1 MLTIDNVI
9 NKVLQYRPN
18 ANVELIRKAYIFSRE
33 AHCAQKRK
41 EGIPYIYHPLAVA
54 DILAN
59 MKLDST
65 TIAAGLLHDT
75 VEDAEMKLEDISE
88 MFNPD
93 VAFLVDAVTKLS
105 KLQFSDVEDVQ
116 AESFRKMF
124 LAMSKDIRVILIK
137 FADRLHNMRTIEFL
151 PPEKQKRI
159 AKETLDIYAPLAN
172 RLGIGWMRI
181 EFEDLAF
188 KVLNPEEYEDLEKKV
203 AKRKEDQ
210 QAYIDNI
217 IKILSDKFTE
227 LNIPFKIFGRV
238 KHFYSIYQKL
248 IKQKIPFEQVYD
260 VIGIRIIT
268 DTVPHCYDIL
278 GIIHSLWTLIPG
290 RFKDFISLPKSN
302 YYQSLHTTV
311 IGPGGE
317 RVEFQIRTEEMDII
331 AEEGIAAHWRYKERK
346 DLSERETKI
355 VSWLRDLIKEIS
367 DARELLDAVKAEVV
381 PDTIYAFTP
390 KGDVKELPV
399 GSTPVDFAYAI
410 HSEVGAKCAGAKV
423 NGRIVSLNY
432 QLQSGDVV
440 EIITNPHQKPRKD
453 WLQFVVTQ
461 RARNRIKHFLRQ
473 EERQQGIDIGK
484 QLLESELKK
493 QGIQPSILKTDKV
506 KEVIEHFSVQSIEDL
521 FLLIGHGKISV
532 HQVAN
537 RLIPEPSEE
546 NLLIPKRTTT
556 KRDQKQ
562 FISLKGVDEVLYHIA
577 KCCMPV
583 PGDEIIGFITR
594 GKGIT
599 VHRKDCINIAHLESE
614 RLIEVFW
621 TSDDNSRV
629 QTRINIECIDR
640 PGILATLTS
649 LLSSNQVNITA
660 VKANSTTDKR
670 ALIDFTIE
678 VKDRGHL
685 SEIINKI
692 SQVSEVIS
700 VKR

>member
-1 MLTIDNVI
+1 MPTIEDVI
-9 NKVLQYRPN
+9 KKVLQYRPN

-41 EGIPYIYHPLAVA
+41 EGVPYIYHPLAVA
-54 DILAN
+54 EILAD

-75 VEDAEMKLEDISE
+75 VEDTEMTIEDISAI
-88 MFNPD
+88 FNPEI
-93 VAFLVDAVTKLS
+93 AFLVDAVTKLS
-105 KLQFSDVEDVQ
+105 KLKFSNIEEAQ

-151 PPEKQKRI
+151 PPDKQKSI
-159 AKETLDIYAPLAN
+159 AKETLEIYAPLAN
-172 RLGIGWMRI
+172 RLGIGWMRS
-181 EFEDLAF
+181 EFEDLSF
-188 KVLNPEEYEDLEKKV
+188 KVLYPEEYNDLVKKV

-210 QAYIDNI
+210 QAYIDNVI
-217 IKILSDKFTE
+217 SILSEKISSM
-227 LNIPFKIFGRV
+227 NIPFKIYGRV
-238 KHFYSIYQKL
+238 KHYYGIYQKI

-346 DLSERETKI
+346 DLTEREAKL
-355 VSWLRDLIKEIS
+355 VSWLRELIKEIS
-367 DARELLDAVKAEVV
+367 DPKELLDAVKAEVI
-381 PDTIYAFTP
+381 PDTIYVFTP

-399 GSTPVDFAYAI
+399 NSTPVDFAYAI
-410 HSEVGAKCAGAKV
+410 HSEVGARCAGAKV
-423 NGRIVSLNY
+423 NGRIVPLNY

-440 EIITNPHQKPRKD
+440 EIITAPHQKPRKD

-484 QLLESELKK
+484 QLLEVELRKH
-493 QGIQPSILKTDKV
+493 GIQSSILKTEKIE
-506 KEVIEHFSVQSIEDL
+506 EVLQAFSVQSIEDL
-521 FLLIGHGKISV
+521 YFLIGHGKISV
-532 HQVAN
+532 HQVVN
-537 RLIPEPSEE
+537 RLSPEIPQEE
-546 NLLIPKRTTT
+546 VVVAKKVIPR
-556 KRDQKQ
+556 REHKQ
-562 FISLKGVDEVLYHIA
+562 FISLKGVDEVLYHIS

-594 GKGIT
+594 GRGIS
-599 VHRKDCINIAHLESE
+599 VHRKDCLNIKNLQQD

-621 TSDDNSRV
+621 TADANSKV
-629 QTRINIECIDR
+629 QTKISIECIDR
-640 PGILATLTS
+640 PGLLATITG
-649 LLSSNQVNITA
+649 LLAANHVNITA
-660 VKANSTTDKR
+660 VKANSTSDKR

-678 VKDRGHL
+678 VKDRTHL
-685 SEIINKI
+685 LEIINKI
-692 SQVSEVIS
+692 SQINEVIS

>member
-278 GIIHSLWTLIPG
+278 GVIHSLWTLIPG

>member
-1 MLTIDNVI
+1 MLTIDDVI
-9 NKVLQYRPN
+9 SKVLLYRPK
-18 ANVELIRKAYIFSRE
+18 ANVELIRKAYIFSNE

-54 DILAN
+54 DILAQ

-65 TIAAGLLHDT
+65 TIVAGLLHDT
-75 VEDAEMKLEDISE
+75 VEDAEMSIDEIKEL
-88 MFNPD
+88 FNPE
-93 VAFLVDAVTKLS
+93 VAFLVDSVTKLS
-105 KLQFSDVEDVQ
+105 KLDFATLEEVK

-159 AKETLDIYAPLAN
+159 AKETLEIYAPLAN
-172 RLGIGWMRI
+172 RLGIGWMRN

-188 KVLNPEEYEDLEKKV
+188 RVLYPEEYNELVKKV
-203 AKRKEDQ
+203 AKRKEEQ
-210 QAYIDNI
+210 QAYIDSI
-217 IKILSDKFTE
+217 IKILSEKITE
-227 LNIPFKIFGRV
+227 MKIPFKIFGRA
-238 KHFYSIYQKL
+238 KHYYGIYQKM
-248 IKQKIPFEQVYD
+248 IKQKITFEQVYD

-268 DTVPHCYDIL
+268 DTVTHCYDIL

-311 IGPGGE
+311 IGPAGE

-346 DLSERETKI
+346 DLSEREAKL

-367 DARELLDAVKAEVV
+367 DPRELLDAVKAEVM
-381 PDTIYAFTP
+381 PDTIYVFTP
-390 KGDVKELPV
+390 KGDVKELPQA
-399 GSTPVDFAYAI
+399 STPVDFAYAI

-423 NGRIVSLNY
+423 NGRIVPLNY

-440 EIITNPHQKPRKD
+440 EIITSPHQKPRKD

-461 RARNRIKHFLRQ
+461 RARSRIKYFLRQ
-473 EERQQGIDIGK
+473 EERQQGIEIGK
-484 QLLESELKK
+484 QLLEAELRKH
-493 QGIQPSILKTDKV
+493 GLQPSILKTERLD
-506 KEVIEHFSVQSIEDL
+506 EVLESFTVQSFEDL
-521 FLLIGHGKISV
+521 CLLIGHGKISV
-532 HQVAN
+532 HQVVN
-537 RLIPEPSEE
+537 KIYPESAQEVV
-546 NLLIPKRTTT
+546 IPKKISS
-556 KRDQKQ
+556 KREYKQ
-562 FISLKGVDEVLYHIA
+562 FISLKGVDDVLYHIA

-594 GKGIT
+594 GKGIS
-599 VHRKDCINIAHLESE
+599 VHRKDCINIKYMDQQ

-621 TSDDNSRV
+621 TTDDT
-629 QTRINIECIDR
+629 TRFPTKISIECIDK
-640 PGILATLTS
+640 PGVLATLTS
-649 LLSSNQVNITA
+649 LLSANHVNITA
-660 VKANSTTDKR
+660 VKANSTADKR

-678 VKDRGHL
+678 VKDSFHL
-685 SEIINKI
+685 SDIINKI
-692 SQVSEVIS
+692 SQVNEVIS

>member
-1 MLTIDNVI
+1 MLTIEKVI
-9 NKVLQYRPN
+9 EKVLKYRPN

-54 DILAN
+54 EILAD

-75 VEDAEMKLEDISE
+75 VEDAEMTIDDIAE
-88 MFNPD
+88 MFTPD
-93 VAFLVDAVTKLS
+93 VAFLVNAVTKLS
-105 KLQFSDVEDVQ
+105 KLQFSTVEEAQ

-151 PPEKQKRI
+151 PPDKQKRI
-159 AKETLDIYAPLAN
+159 AKETLEIYAPLAN
-172 RLGIGWMRI
+172 RLGIGWMRS
-181 EFEDLAF
+181 EFEDLSF
-188 KVLNPEEYEDLEKKV
+188 KVLYPEQYNDLVKKV

-210 QAYIDNI
+210 QAYIDNV
-217 IKILSDKFTE
+217 IKILSEKISAM
-227 LNIPFKIFGRV
+227 NIQFKIYGRV
-238 KHFYSIYQKL
+238 KHYYGIYQKL

-346 DLSERETKI
+346 DLTEREAKI

-367 DARELLDAVKAEVV
+367 DPKELLDAVKAEVV
-381 PDTIYAFTP
+381 PDTIYIFTP

-399 GSTPVDFAYAI
+399 NSTPVDFAYAI
-410 HSEVGAKCAGAKV
+410 HSEVGARCAGAKV
-423 NGRIVSLNY
+423 NGRIVPLNY

-484 QLLESELKK
+484 QLLESELRK
-493 QGIQPSILKTDKV
+493 QGIQSSILKTEKM
-506 KEVIEHFSVQSIEDL
+506 EEILQAFSVQSIEDL
-521 FLLIGHGKISV
+521 YLLIGHGKISV
-532 HQVAN
+532 HQVVN
-537 RLIPEPSEE
+537 KLSPEIPQEE
-546 NLLIPKRTTT
+546 IVVAKKVIPRKEH
-556 KRDQKQ
+556 KQ

-594 GKGIT
+594 GKGIS
-599 VHRKDCINIAHLESE
+599 VHRKDCLNIKHLEHD

-621 TSDDNSRV
+621 TADDNSKV
-629 QTRINIECIDR
+629 QTKISIECIDT
-640 PGILATLTS
+640 PGILATITG
-649 LLSSNQVNITA
+649 LLSANQVNITA
-660 VKANSTTDKR
+660 VKANSTSDKR

-678 VKDRGHL
+678 VKDRTHL
-685 SEIINKI
+685 SDIINKI
-692 SQVSEVIS
+692 SQIGEVIS

>member
-1 MLTIDNVI
+1 MLTIEKVI
-9 NKVLQYRPN
+9 EKVLKYRPN

-54 DILAN
+54 EILAD

-75 VEDAEMKLEDISE
+75 VEDAEMTIDDIAE
-88 MFNPD
+88 MFTPD
-93 VAFLVDAVTKLS
+93 VAFLVNAVTKLS
-105 KLQFSDVEDVQ
+105 KLQFSTVEEAQ

-151 PPEKQKRI
+151 PPDKQKRI
-159 AKETLDIYAPLAN
+159 AKETLEIYAPLAN
-172 RLGIGWMRI
+172 RLGIGWMRS
-181 EFEDLAF
+181 EFEDLSF
-188 KVLNPEEYEDLEKKV
+188 KVLYPDQYNDLVKKV

-210 QAYIDNI
+210 QAYIDNV
-217 IKILSDKFTE
+217 IKILSEKISAM
-227 LNIPFKIFGRV
+227 NIQFKIYGRV
-238 KHFYSIYQKL
+238 KHYYGIYQKL

-346 DLSERETKI
+346 DLTEREAKI

-367 DARELLDAVKAEVV
+367 DPKELLDAVKAEVV
-381 PDTIYAFTP
+381 PDTIYIFTP

-399 GSTPVDFAYAI
+399 NSTPVDFAYAI
-410 HSEVGAKCAGAKV
+410 HSEVGARCAGAKV
-423 NGRIVSLNY
+423 NGRIVPLNY

-484 QLLESELKK
+484 QLLESELRK
-493 QGIQPSILKTDKV
+493 QGIQSSILKTEKM
-506 KEVIEHFSVQSIEDL
+506 EEILQAFSVQSIEDL
-521 FLLIGHGKISV
+521 YLLIGHGKISV
-532 HQVAN
+532 HQVVN
-537 RLIPEPSEE
+537 KLSPEIPQEE
-546 NLLIPKRTTT
+546 IVVAKKVIPRKEH
-556 KRDQKQ
+556 KQ

-594 GKGIT
+594 GKGIS
-599 VHRKDCINIAHLESE
+599 VHRKDCLNIKHLEHD

-621 TSDDNSRV
+621 TADDNSKV
-629 QTRINIECIDR
+629 QTKISIECIDT
-640 PGILATLTS
+640 PGILATITG
-649 LLSSNQVNITA
+649 LLSANQVNITA
-660 VKANSTTDKR
+660 VKANSTSDKR

-678 VKDRGHL
+678 VKDRTHL
-685 SEIINKI
+685 SDIINKI
-692 SQVSEVIS
+692 SQIGEVIS

>member
-1 MLTIDNVI
+1 MLTIENVI
-9 NKVLQYRPN
+9 EKVLQYRPN

-54 DILAN
+54 AILAD

-75 VEDAEMKLEDISE
+75 VEDAEMTIDDIGE
-88 MFNPD
+88 IFTPD

-105 KLQFSDVEDVQ
+105 KLQFSTVEEAQ

-151 PPEKQKRI
+151 PPDKQKRI
-159 AKETLDIYAPLAN
+159 AKETLEIYAPLAN
-172 RLGIGWMRI
+172 RLGIGWMRS
-181 EFEDLAF
+181 EFEDLSF
-188 KVLNPEEYEDLEKKV
+188 KVLYPDEYDDLVKKV

-210 QAYIDNI
+210 QAYIDNVI
-217 IKILSDKFTE
+217 NILSEKISAM
-227 LNIPFKIFGRV
+227 NIPFKIYGRV
-238 KHFYSIYQKL
+238 KHYYGIYQKL

-346 DLSERETKI
+346 DLTEREAKI

-367 DARELLDAVKAEVV
+367 DPKELLDAVKAEVV
-381 PDTIYAFTP
+381 PDTIYIFTP

-399 GSTPVDFAYAI
+399 NSTPVDFAYAI
-410 HSEVGAKCAGAKV
+410 HSEVGARCAGAKV
-423 NGRIVSLNY
+423 NGRIVPLNY

-440 EIITNPHQKPRKD
+440 EIITSPHQKPRKD

-484 QLLESELKK
+484 QLLEAELRK
-493 QGIQPSILKTDKV
+493 QGIQSSILKTEKM
-506 KEVIEHFSVQSIEDL
+506 EEILQAFSVQSIEDL
-521 FLLIGHGKISV
+521 YLLIGHGKISV
-532 HQVAN
+532 HQVVN
-537 RLIPEPSEE
+537 RLSPEIPQDEIVVPKKV
-546 NLLIPKRTTT
+546 IPRKEH
-556 KRDQKQ
+556 KQ

-594 GKGIT
+594 GKGIS
-599 VHRKDCINIAHLESE
+599 VHRKDCLNIQHLEHD

-621 TSDDNSRV
+621 TADDNSKV
-629 QTRINIECIDR
+629 QTKISIECIDA
-640 PGILATLTS
+640 PGILATITA
-649 LLSSNQVNITA
+649 LLSANQVNITA
-660 VKANSTTDKR
+660 VKANSTSDKR

-678 VKDRGHL
+678 VKDRTHL
-685 SEIINKI
+685 SDIINKI
-692 SQVSEVIS
+692 SQIGEVIS

>member
-1 MLTIDNVI
+1 MLTIDDVI
-9 NKVLQYRPN
+9 NKILQYRPK
-18 ANVELIRKAYIFSRE
+18 ANVELIRKAYVFSNE

-54 DILAN
+54 DILAQ

-65 TIAAGLLHDT
+65 TIVAGLLHDT
-75 VEDAEMKLEDISE
+75 VEDAEMNIDDIKE
-88 MFNPD
+88 MFNPE

-105 KLQFSDVEDVQ
+105 KLEFATLEEAK
-116 AESFRKMF
+116 AENFRKMF

-151 PPEKQKRI
+151 PTEKQKRI
-159 AKETLDIYAPLAN
+159 AKETLEIYAPLAN
-172 RLGIGWMRI
+172 RLGIGWMRN

-188 KVLNPEEYEDLEKKV
+188 KVLYPEEYNELVRKV
-203 AKRKEDQ
+203 AKRKEEQ
-210 QAYIDNI
+210 QAYIENL
-217 IKILSDKFTE
+217 IKILSEKIAE
-227 LNIPFKIFGRV
+227 MKIPFKIFGRV
-238 KHFYSIYQKL
+238 KHYYGIYQKML
-248 IKQKIPFEQVYD
+248 KQKISFEQVYD

-268 DTVPHCYDIL
+268 DTVTHCYDIL

-311 IGPGGE
+311 IGPAGE

-346 DLSERETKI
+346 DLSERETKL

-367 DARELLDAVKAEVV
+367 DPKELLDAVKAEVV
-381 PDTIYAFTP
+381 PDTIYVFTP
-390 KGDVKELPV
+390 KGDVKELPQ

-423 NGRIVSLNY
+423 NGRIVPLNY

-440 EIITNPHQKPRKD
+440 EIITSPHQKPRKD

-461 RARNRIKHFLRQ
+461 RARSRIKYFLRQ
-473 EERQQGIDIGK
+473 EERQQGIEIGK
-484 QLLESELKK
+484 QLLEAELRKH
-493 QGIQPSILKTDKV
+493 GLQPSVLKTEK
-506 KEVIEHFSVQSIEDL
+506 IEEILESFSVQSLEDL
-521 FLLIGHGKISV
+521 CLLIGHGKISV
-532 HQVAN
+532 HQVVN
-537 RLIPEPSEE
+537 KISPETLQEEIP
-546 NLLIPKRTTT
+546 IPKRIST
-556 KRDQKQ
+556 KKEYKQ

-583 PGDEIIGFITR
+583 PGDEIIGFITK
-594 GKGIT
+594 GKGIS
-599 VHRKDCINIAHLESE
+599 VHRKDCINIKYMDQD

-621 TSDDNSRV
+621 TTDDT
-629 QTRINIECIDR
+629 TRFPARISIECIDR
-640 PGILATLTS
+640 PGVLATLTS
-649 LLSSNQVNITA
+649 LLSANHVNITA
-660 VKANSTTDKR
+660 VKANSTADRR

-678 VKDRGHL
+678 VKDSSHL
-685 SEIINKI
+685 LDIINKI
-692 SQVSEVIS
+692 SQVNEVMS

>member
-1 MLTIDNVI
+1 MFNIDDLI
-9 NKVLQYRPN
+9 NKVLSYRPN
-18 ANVELIRKAYIFSRE
+18 ANVELIRKAHIVSRE
-33 AHCAQKRK
+33 AHCEQKRK

-54 DILAN
+54 EILVQ
-59 MKLDST
+59 MKLDAT

-75 VEDAEMKLEDISE
+75 IEDAEMTVDDISD
-88 MFNPD
+88 MFSPE
-93 VAFLVDAVTKLS
+93 VAFLVDAVSKLS
-105 KLQFSDVEDVQ
+105 KLKFSTVEEAK
-116 AESFRKMF
+116 AENFRKMF

-159 AKETLDIYAPLAN
+159 AKETLEIYAPLAN
-172 RLGIGWMRI
+172 RLGIGWMRN
-181 EFEDLAF
+181 EFEDLSF
-188 KVLNPEEYEDLEKKV
+188 KVLYPEAYKELERKV
-203 AKRKEDQ
+203 TKRREEQKS
-210 QAYIDNI
+210 YIDNVI
-217 IKILSDKFTE
+217 EILSEKIE
-227 LNIPFKIFGRV
+227 SMNIPFKIFGRV
-238 KHFYSIYQKL
+238 KHHYGIYQKML
-248 IKQKIPFEQVYD
+248 KQKIPFEQVYD

-268 DTVPHCYDIL
+268 DTVAHCYDIL

-331 AEEGIAAHWRYKERK
+331 AEEGIAAHWRYKEK
-346 DLSERETKI
+346 SDLDEKEMKL

-367 DARELLDAVKAEVV
+367 DPKELLDAVKAEVI
-381 PDTIYAFTP
+381 PDTIYVFTP
-390 KGDVKELPV
+390 KGDVKELPIN
-399 GSTPVDFAYAI
+399 STPVDFAYSI
-410 HSEVGAKCAGAKV
+410 HSEVGNRCTGAKV
-423 NGRIVSLNY
+423 NGRLVPLNY
-432 QLQSGDVV
+432 HLQSGDVI
-440 EIITNPHQKPRKD
+440 EIITSPHQKPRKD

-461 RARNRIKHFLRQ
+461 RARGRIKHFLRQ

-484 QLLESELKK
+484 QLLEAHLRK
-493 QGIQPSILKTDKV
+493 QNIPLSILKNEKID
-506 KEVIEHFSVQSIEDL
+506 EVLTFFSIQSLEDL

-532 HQVAN
+532 NHVIN
-537 RLIPEPSEE
+537 RLLPEIPTEE
-546 NLLIPKRTTT
+546 VVLPKRVPAKT
-556 KRDQKQ
+556 KQKQ

-577 KCCMPV
+577 RCCMPV
-583 PGDEIIGFITR
+583 PGDDIVGFITR

-599 VHRKDCINIAHLESE
+599 VHRKDCINLKNLEKE

-621 TSDDNSRV
+621 TADSDSKS
-629 QTRINIECIDR
+629 QTKISIECIDK

-649 LLSSNQVNITA
+649 FLSANQVNITA
-660 VKANSTTDKR
+660 VKANATSDKR

-678 VKDRGHL
+678 VKDRAHL

-692 SQVSEVIS
+692 SQINEVIS

>member
-1 MLTIDNVI
+1 MLTIDDLI
-9 NKVLQYRPN
+9 KKVLKYRPN

-33 AHCAQKRK
+33 AHCAQRRK

-54 DILAN
+54 DILAD
-59 MKLDST
+59 MRLDST

-75 VEDAEMKLEDISE
+75 VEDAEMTIDDISE

-105 KLQFSDVEDVQ
+105 KLQFSTLEEAQ
-116 AESFRKMF
+116 AENFRKMF

-151 PPEKQKRI
+151 PLEKQKRI
-159 AKETLDIYAPLAN
+159 AKETLEIYAPLAN
-172 RLGIGWMRI
+172 RLGIGWMRS
-181 EFEDLAF
+181 EFEDLSF
-188 KVLNPEEYEDLEKKV
+188 KVLYPDEYNDLVQKV

-210 QAYIDNI
+210 QAYIDSV
-217 IKILSDKFTE
+217 IKILSEKIKE
-227 LNIPFKIFGRV
+227 MNIPFKIFGRV
-238 KHFYSIYQKL
+238 KHYYGIYQKMV
-248 IKQKIPFEQVYD
+248 KQKISFEQVYD

-346 DLSERETKI
+346 DLTEREAKL

-367 DARELLDAVKAEVV
+367 DPKELLDAVKAEVV
-381 PDTIYAFTP
+381 PDTIYVFTP

-423 NGRIVSLNY
+423 NGRIVPLNY

-440 EIITNPHQKPRKD
+440 EIITSPHQKPRKD

-484 QLLESELKK
+484 QLLEAELRKS
-493 QGIQPSILKTDKV
+493 GIQPSILKNEKIE
-506 KEVIEHFSVQSIEDL
+506 EVLQAFSVQSLEDL
-521 FLLIGHGKISV
+521 YLLIGHGKISV
-532 HQVAN
+532 HQVVN
-537 RLIPEPSEE
+537 RLSPEISQEE
-546 NLLIPKRTTT
+546 FVLPRKTTQR
-556 KRDQKQ
+556 KDQRQ
-562 FISLKGVDEVLYHIA
+562 FISLRGVDEVLYHIA

-594 GKGIT
+594 GKGIS
-599 VHRKDCINIAHLESE
+599 VHRKDCVNVKHMEPD

-621 TSDDNSRV
+621 TADDTSKV
-629 QTRINIECIDR
+629 QTKISIECIDK
-640 PGILATLTS
+640 PGILATLTG
-649 LLSSNQVNITA
+649 LLSANQVNITQ
-660 VKANSTTDKR
+660 VKANSTSDKR

-678 VKDRGHL
+678 VKDRVHL
-685 SEIINKI
+685 SDIINKI
-692 SQVSEVIS
+692 YQISEVLS

>member
-1 MLTIDNVI
+1 MLTINDVI
-9 NKVLQYRPN
+9 NTVLQYRPN

-33 AHCAQKRK
+33 SHCAQKRK

-54 DILAN
+54 KILAD

-65 TIAAGLLHDT
+65 TITAGLLHDT
-75 VEDAEMKLEDISE
+75 VEDAEMIIEDIAE
-88 MFNPD
+88 MFSPD

-105 KLQFSDVEDVQ
+105 KLQFSTVEEAQ

-159 AKETLDIYAPLAN
+159 AKETLEIYAPLAN
-172 RLGIGWMRI
+172 RLGIGWMRL

-188 KVLNPEEYEDLEKKV
+188 KVLYPEKYEELARKV

-210 QAYIDNI
+210 QAYIDNV
-217 IKILSDKFTE
+217 IKILSEKIETM
-227 LNIPFKIFGRV
+227 NIPFKIYGRV
-238 KHFYSIYQKL
+238 KHYYGIYQKL

-268 DTVPHCYDIL
+268 DTIPHCYDIL

-346 DLSERETKI
+346 DLTERETKI
-355 VSWLRDLIKEIS
+355 VAWLRDLIKEIS
-367 DARELLDAVKAEVV
+367 DPKELLDAVKAEVV
-381 PDTIYAFTP
+381 PDTIYVFTP

-410 HSEVGAKCAGAKV
+410 HSEVGSKCAGAKV
-423 NGRIVSLNY
+423 NGRIVPLNY
-432 QLQSGDVV
+432 QLQSGDVI
-440 EIITNPHQKPRKD
+440 EIITSPHQKPRKD

-484 QLLESELKK
+484 QLLETELRKH
-493 QGIQPSILKTDKV
+493 GIQPSILKTEKI
-506 KEVIEHFSVQSIEDL
+506 KEVLDSFSIQSTEDL
-521 FLLIGHGKISV
+521 YLLIGHGKISV
-532 HQVAN
+532 HQVIN
-537 RLIPEPSEE
+537 RLSIEMPQEE
-546 NLLIPKRTTT
+546 VVISKKVSP
-556 KRDQKQ
+556 QKEHKE
-562 FISLKGVDEVLYHIA
+562 FISLRGVDEVLYHIA
-577 KCCMPV
+577 RCCMPV

-594 GKGIT
+594 GKGIS
-599 VHRKDCINIAHLESE
+599 VHRKDCINIKHLEHD

-621 TSDDNSRV
+621 TTDDNTKV
-629 QTRINIECIDR
+629 QTKITIECIDA
-640 PGILATLTS
+640 PGILATLTA
-649 LLSSNQVNITA
+649 LLSANQVNITA
-660 VKANSTTDKR
+660 VKANSTADKR

-678 VKDRGHL
+678 VKNRAHL
-685 SEIINKI
+685 SDIINKI
-692 SQVSEVIS
+692 SQINEVIS
-700 VKR
+700 VQR

>member
-1 MLTIDNVI
+1 MLTIDDVI
-9 NKVLQYRPN
+9 NKVLLYRPK
-18 ANVELIRKAYIFSRE
+18 ANVELIRKAYIFSNE

-54 DILAN
+54 DILAQ

-65 TIAAGLLHDT
+65 TIVAGLLHDT
-75 VEDAEMKLEDISE
+75 VEDAEMSIDEIKE
-88 MFNPD
+88 MFNPE
-93 VAFLVDAVTKLS
+93 VAFLVDSVTKLS
-105 KLQFSDVEDVQ
+105 KLDFATLEEVK

-159 AKETLDIYAPLAN
+159 AKETLQIYAPLAN
-172 RLGIGWMRI
+172 RLGIGWMRN

-188 KVLNPEEYEDLEKKV
+188 RVLYPEEYNELVKKV
-203 AKRKEDQ
+203 AKRKEEQ
-210 QAYIDNI
+210 QAYIDSI
-217 IKILSDKFTE
+217 IKILSEKITE
-227 LNIPFKIFGRV
+227 MKIPFKIFGRA
-238 KHFYSIYQKL
+238 KHYYGIYQKM
-248 IKQKIPFEQVYD
+248 IKQKITFEQVYD

-268 DTVPHCYDIL
+268 DTVTHCYDIL

-311 IGPGGE
+311 IGPAGE

-346 DLSERETKI
+346 DLSEREAKL

-367 DARELLDAVKAEVV
+367 DPRELLDAVKAEVM
-381 PDTIYAFTP
+381 PDTIYVFTP
-390 KGDVKELPV
+390 KGDVKELLQ

-410 HSEVGAKCAGAKV
+410 HSEVGAKCTGAKV
-423 NGRIVSLNY
+423 NGRIVPLNY

-440 EIITNPHQKPRKD
+440 EIITSPHQKPRKD

-461 RARNRIKHFLRQ
+461 RARSRIKHFLRQ
-473 EERQQGIDIGK
+473 EERQQGIEIGK
-484 QLLESELKK
+484 QLLEAELRKHGL
-493 QGIQPSILKTDKV
+493 QLSVLKTERLD
-506 KEVIEHFSVQSIEDL
+506 EVLESFTVQTFEDL
-521 FLLIGHGKISV
+521 CLLIGHCKISV
-532 HQVAN
+532 RQVLN
-537 RLIPEPSEE
+537 KIYPETVQDVV
-546 NLLIPKRTTT
+546 IPKRISS
-556 KRDQKQ
+556 KREYKQ
-562 FISLKGVDEVLYHIA
+562 FISLKGVDDVLYHIA

-594 GKGIT
+594 GKGIS
-599 VHRKDCINIAHLESE
+599 VHRKDCINIKYMDQQ

-621 TSDDNSRV
+621 TTDDT
-629 QTRINIECIDR
+629 TRFPTKISIECIDK
-640 PGILATLTS
+640 PGVLATLTS
-649 LLSSNQVNITA
+649 LLSANHVNITA
-660 VKANSTTDKR
+660 VKANSTADKR

-678 VKDRGHL
+678 VKDSFHL
-685 SEIINKI
+685 SDIINKI
-692 SQVSEVIS
+692 SQVSEVMS